1 MQHLLLMPRSG
12 EISAEAVSL
21 STGVPH
27 KGWVRYLRGQNN
39 FKVFLKEGEVR
50 LKVRVQGGGPEEAER
65 ATLLLSR
72 PAGGHWNSENEEKNE
87 DYPESESEGTESLV
101 HCLRTE
107 KGRGLGIAKFFIWR
121 KWRRLIML
129 SRN

>member
-39 FKVFLKEGEVR
+39 FKVFLKEGEIR
-50 LKVRVQGGGPEEAER
+50 LKMRVQEGGPEEAER
-65 ATLLLSR
+65 TTLLLYR
-72 PAGGHWNSENEEKNE
+72 PAGGHWNSGRMRRKMRAIGSQN
-87 DYPESESEGTESLV
+87 L
-101 HCLRTE
+101 
-107 KGRGLGIAKFFIWR
+107 KGQNF
-121 KWRRLIML
+121 
-129 SRN
+129 